1 MNRRT
6 ALTLGAALALLALYA
21 PPAMAA
27 AGGGSSSFGGG
38 GGGGNSGGGSSYGG
52 SGSGSGEADPL
63 TFAIL
68 GAGLVLFLIYWMFRK
83 AVNAFV
89 RERMARRR
97 AKRVA
102 RVEAAAAEAAQD
114 DAAFAADSVRA
125 GADHLF
131 RTIQKAWSNN
141 DIETLDKLVAP
152 ELMKEWRRRLDDF
165 KRKSWR
171 NVVDVIGKIQVEY
184 VGLVNRADDEDDRCV
199 VRIEAR
205 LQDYVLGKGGQKI
218 NRTDAT
224 SEFTTLR
231 EYWTLGKDGAD
242 RWRLLSI
249 EQDAEGAHHVEAE
262 IVASPWDDSRLRD
275 EALVEGAV
283 ADKVEDGYKI
293 SDVADLDF
301 DGDAR
306 AAALDLSLADAR
318 FGPDVLETAA
328 RRAVG
333 GWAEA
338 VDGEDADLAAVA
350 TPAAMRDLLY
360 PGGHKGRRLVVRGPK
375 VERLH
380 IAALDAAAEP
390 PTMTVE
396 VTVRG
401 RRYVQDRD
409 TAAILSGSEKDETT
423 FTERWLLALGDDA
436 ANPWKIV
443 DAAAGVSA
451 GG

>member
-1 MNRRT
+1 
-6 ALTLGAALALLALYA
+6 
-21 PPAMAA
+21 
-27 AGGGSSSFGGG
+27 
-38 GGGGNSGGGSSYGG
+38 
-52 SGSGSGEADPL
+52 
-63 TFAIL
+63 
-68 GAGLVLFLIYWMFRK
+68 
-83 AVNAFV
+83 
-89 RERMARRR
+89 
-97 AKRVA
+97 
-102 RVEAAAAEAAQD
+102 
-114 DAAFAADSVRA
+114 
-125 GADHLF
+125 
-131 RTIQKAWSNN
+131 
-141 DIETLDKLVAP
+141 
-152 ELMKEWRRRLDDF
+152 MKEWRRRLEDF
-165 KRKSWR
+165 KRKGWR
-171 NVVDVIGKIQVEY
+171 NVVEVIGNVKVEY
-184 VGLVNRADDEDDRCV
+184 VGLVNRADDKDDRCV
-199 VRIEAR
+199 VFIEAR
-205 LQDYVLGKGGQKI
+205 LQDYVRGKGGQKI
-218 NRTDAT
+218 TRTDAT

-231 EYWTLGKDGAD
+231 EYWTLGKDEAD
-242 RWRLLSI
+242 NWRLLSI
-249 EQDAEGAHHVEAE
+249 EQDAEGAHHIAAE

-283 ADKVEDGYKI
+283 ADKVEDGYKV

-360 PGGHKGRRLVVRGPK
+360 PDGNERRRLVVRGPK

-409 TAAILSGSEKDETT
+409 TAAILSGSDKDETT
-423 FTERWLLALGDDA
+423 FRERWLLALGDDD